1 MDTSIHN
8 ILTGNIK
15 PSPMN
20 PRKSFNEDAL
30 RELADNISRQ
40 GLLQPIT
47 VRPLSSIDGATVV
60 AKNVYEIVCGER
72 RYRACCLLGM
82 VTIPCIIR
90 EMSDDEAFDAM
101 ITENLQRKDVDP
113 IEEAV
118 AFRLLTER
126 GQSTDEL
133 AVRFGKSVRYVQD
146 RIRLGMLIEPLRK
159 AVSAGE
165 IPLSGGY
172 LLARLSEDDQKAYL
186 EDEFDPDAEGDV
198 SVSEIKDW
206 LDRHFMNLWRAPFHD
221 GETLNEVWNP
231 DGSLIRRCR
240 ECECN
245 TCNQGCL
252 FADMKT
258 EEPQCID
265 AHCYERKLQVYYN
278 WMIEHQKSLILS
290 GEEKPA
296 AGRVALVGDANNI
309 YNDKAKA
316 RFNELKEQL
325 ESQGFRVFTNRQLPI
340 RVWGKEAEKEFN
352 EGRAVRAIDLEDMAH
367 GYKVRTDYYRIPGAT
382 VPDGSPSG
390 ASNYPSQLVER
401 TAAIASKAE
410 HKIENYA
417 KKNFDRGKYLGRTA
431 PLEEWEKNIIAAII
445 FDYVD
450 YLEKDKLIAGTTYK
464 QPTYQQVQEFRKKQA
479 EYGDGNRWMRRAIAK
494 FLNKAYNSS
503 YFEEAIKQ
511 IDPLAAPTFSKIRK
525 EANERIESIHEEL
538 KELGYDENGN
548 KL

>member
-1 MDTSIHN
+1 
-8 ILTGNIK
+8 
-15 PSPMN
+15 MN
-20 PRKSFNEDAL
+20 PRKTFSENAL
-30 RELADNISRQ
+30 NELADNIRKQ

-47 VRPLSSIDGATVV
+47 VRPMVDEVVDGVNITRPAGNGVATHF
-60 AKNVYEIVCGER
+60 EIVCGER
-72 RYRACCLLGM
+72 RFRACKKLNM
-82 VTIPCIIR
+82 FEMPVIVR

-101 ITENLQRKDVDP
+101 ITENLQRRDVDP

-146 RIRLGMLIEPLRK
+146 RIRLGALIEPLRK
-159 AVSAGE
+159 AVSAGD
-165 IPLSGGY
+165 IPLRGGY

-198 SVSEIKDW
+198 SVSDIEDW

-265 AHCYERKLQVYYN
+265 AHCYERKLQVYYD

-290 GEEKPA
+290 GEEKPS

-352 EGRAVRAIDLEDMAH
+352 EGRAVRAINLEDMAR
-367 GYKVRTDYYRIPGAT
+367 GYEVRPEYYRIPGT
-382 VPDGSPSG
+382 GNPDPK

-464 QPTYQQVQEFRKKQA
+464 QPTFQQVQEFRKKQA

-494 FLNKAYNSS
+494 FLNKAYNNS

>member
-82 VTIPCIIR
+82 VAIPCIIR

-101 ITENLQRKDVDP
+101 ITENLQRRDVDP

-146 RIRLGMLIEPLRK
+146 RIRLGALIEPLRK
-159 AVSAGE
+159 AVSAGD
-165 IPLSGGY
+165 IPLRGGY

-186 EDEFDPDAEGDV
+186 DEEFDPDAEGDV
-198 SVSEIKDW
+198 SVSDIEDW
-206 LDRHFMNLWRAPFHD
+206 LDRHFMNLWHAPFHD
-221 GETLNEVWNP
+221 GETLNETWNP
-231 DGSLIRRCR
+231 DGSLIRRCKD
-240 ECECN
+240 CECN

-258 EEPQCID
+258 DEPQCID
-265 AHCYERKLQVYYN
+265 AHCYERKLQVYYK
-278 WMIEHQKSLILS
+278 WMIEHEKSLILS

-316 RFNELKEQL
+316 RFSELKEQL
-325 ESQGFRVFTNRQLPI
+325 ESQGFRVFNHRQLTNRI
-340 RVWGKEAEKEFN
+340 WGKEAEKEFN
-352 EGRAVRAIDLEDMAH
+352 EGRAVRAIDLEDMAR
-367 GYKVRTDYYRIPGAT
+367 GYDVKPEYYRIPGT
-382 VPDGSPSG
+382 GEQNTKP
-390 ASNYPSQLVER
+390 SNYPSQLVER
-401 TAAIASKAE
+401 SAAIESKAKK
-410 HKIENYA
+410 KIENYI
-417 KKNFDRGKYLGRTA
+417 KKNFDRDKYVGRTA
-431 PLEEWEKNIIAAII
+431 ALEEWEWDIISIIVFNSLSITNGARKDFMPNIANWISPN
-445 FDYVD
+445 F
-450 YLEKDKLIAGTTYK
+450 
-464 QPTYQQVQEFRKKQA
+464 QQIHDFRKKQG
-479 EYGDGNRWMRRAIAK
+479 ELGDINRWMRQAISDFVAK
-494 FLNKAYNSS
+494 RDDCMREL
-503 YFEEAIKQ
+503 ITQ
-511 IDPLAAPTFSKIRK
+511 LDPLAAPTFSKIRK
-525 EANERIESIHEEL
+525 EADERIESIHEEL
-538 KELGYDENGN
+538 HELGYDEKGN